1 MSGIPYCGAAPLPG
15 GAAWNLD
22 PVLITLLAAGALGTL
37 AAAPRRATLPLLG
50 WAVLA
55 AALVSPLCNLS
66 VALFAARSGQHLLV
80 ALVAAPLL
88 ATAMSRGR
96 PIGTALPAFAFG
108 AALWFWHAPLAYAA
122 TFAPDGIAYWA
133 MHATLLGSAVWLW
146 VALLRSMALRPE
158 AAALAGLVTAIQMGV
173 LGALLTFAP
182 RALYA
187 EHVEGVT
194 LAWGLSVLEDQQLGG
209 LLMWVPG
216 GLLLG
221 AVLAAGM
228 ARLLKPATLALALL
242 LLAPG
247 LAFAQGNDA
256 TTTTPGA
263 TSRAP
268 VSVGVLTTGE
278 VTTGSSGP
286 QPGAAPVREGA
297 DRRERVL
304 GAVCEGLR
312 DVVLEQCRAKSG
324 L

>member
-1 MSGIPYCGAAPLPG
+1 MAGIPYCGTAPLPG
-15 GAAWNLD
+15 AAGWNLD

-37 AAAPRRATLPLLG
+37 AASPRRAALPLLG

-88 ATAMSRGR
+88 ATAFARGG
-96 PIGTALPAFAFG
+96 PIGTALPAFAFA
-108 AALWFWHAPLAYAA
+108 AALWFWHAPIAYAA

-133 MHATLLGSAVWLW
+133 MHATLLGSATWLW
-146 VALLRSMALRPE
+146 AALLRGRPE
-158 AAALAGLVTAIQMGV
+158 GAALAGLVTAIQMGV

-187 EHVEGVT
+187 AHADGVT
-194 LAWGLSVLEDQQLGG
+194 LPWGLTALEDQQLGG

-221 AVLAAGM
+221 VVLAAGM
-228 ARLLKPATLALALL
+228 ARLLKPATLALVLL
-242 LLAPG
+242 MAPG
-247 LAFAQGNDA
+247 LALAQGNDD
-256 TTTTPGA
+256 TTATPGA
-263 TSRAP
+263 SSRAP
-268 VSVGVLTTGE
+268 VSVGVLTTNE
-278 VTTGSSGP
+278 VTTGASGP
-286 QPGAAPVREGA
+286 RTPSPAVREGA

-304 GAVCEGLR
+304 GPVCAGLR
-312 DVVLEQCRAKSG
+312 EPALAECRSKSG